1 MALSGEDDYLS
12 FESDLYKA
20 LMSGDENE
28 VIQLCERIPEGGPL
42 YPLTIHND
50 TVLHM
55 ATYSK
60 QENLVL
66 CLLDKLPQSQNG
78 KMDAKNDI
86 GNTILHEAATS
97 SKSVLAA
104 RAMLGR
110 APYLLEMRNQRG
122 ETALFRAARYGK
134 MEMFQFLD
142 EQVKESFKSKEEEK
156 VDKELFEKALKEM
169 YVREDKTTVL
179 HICVLT
185 EHFELALR
193 IAREHEYLVNEKDG
207 EEMTA
212 LQLLAFNP
220 SAFEFGRKLK
230 FLKWLFPSTAKGE
243 SWWVPLWEEI
253 KRKRRGYDSAVKL
266 AEFLIEKDTSWKKTE
281 SALDQSKPRIHK
293 FGATSL
299 SHQGQ
304 GSDKELH
311 TPIAETP
318 LLLAAKSGI
327 LEIVEG
333 ILTKYPQAVEHI
345 DDEGRNVLHV
355 AIKYR
360 QLHIFDFI
368 EKNMDV
374 PMMRLVR
381 KIDNQGNSI
390 LHMVGIKRDHSKR
403 IEDMRSPALILR
415 EDLLLFER
423 VKKICT
429 NHFIR
434 HLNND
439 GHSAEKLFANNNA
452 TLRESAKEWIKRTG
466 ENCSIVAV
474 LIATVA
480 FAAAYT
486 VPGGPNQNTGYPLLL
501 NQSFFII
508 FTLSDALSL
517 TSALTSVITF
527 LSVLTSSFQLK
538 DFRRSLPQ
546 KLLLGVTL
554 LILSVS
560 MMMLAFA
567 ATIILL
573 ISNKQQ
579 WTRIVLYSVAF
590 LPVSIFAISY
600 LPLYVELVKTFF
612 HSMRKVG
619 DVFPRFRFNCG
630 YIRSRISSSTSFS
643 KSRSS
648 LLSNPTRSQAKDSTR
663 ASGQTSLL
671 AV

>member
-1 MALSGEDDYLS
+1 MALSGEDGYLS
-12 FESDLYKA
+12 FQSNLYEA
-20 LMSGDENE
+20 LMSGDENR
-28 VIQLCERIPEGGPL
+28 VIQLCERVPEGPL

-66 CLLDKLPQSQNG
+66 RLLDKLPQSQNG

-97 SKSVLAA
+97 SKIVPAA

-110 APYLLEMRNQRG
+110 APYLLEMRNERG

-134 MEMFQFLD
+134 MEMFRFLD

-169 YVREDKTTVL
+169 YVRDDKTTVL

-185 EHFELALR
+185 EHFA
-193 IAREHEYLVNEKDG
+193 
-207 EEMTA
+207 
-212 LQLLAFNP
+212 
-220 SAFEFGRKLK
+220 
-230 FLKWLFPSTAKGE
+230 AKGE
-243 SWWVPLWEEI
+243 SWCRVPLWEEI

-311 TPIAETP
+311 TPIAETSVDIAETP

-327 LEIVEG
+327 LEIVKG

-390 LHMVGIKRDHSKR
+390 LHMVGIKGDHSQR

-439 GHSAEKLFANNNA
+439 GHSAEKLFADNNA

-600 LPLYVELVKTFF
+600 LPLYVELVRTFF
-612 HSMRKVG
+612 LSVRKVG
-619 DVFPRFRFNCG
+619 DVFPRFNCG
-630 YIRSRISSSTSFS
+630 YLRSRISSSTSFS

-648 LLSNPTRSQAKDSTR
+648 LISNPTRSQAKDSTR

>member
-1 MALSGEDDYLS
+1 MALSGEDGYLS
-12 FESDLYKA
+12 FQSNLYEA
-20 LMSGDENE
+20 LMSGDENR
-28 VIQLCERIPEGGPL
+28 VIQLCERVPEGPL

-66 CLLDKLPQSQNG
+66 RLLDKLPQSQNG

-97 SKSVLAA
+97 SKIVPAA

-110 APYLLEMRNQRG
+110 APYLLEMRNERG

-134 MEMFQFLD
+134 MEMFRFLD

-169 YVREDKTTVL
+169 YVRDDKTTVL

-185 EHFELALR
+185 EHFELALH
-193 IAREHEYLVNEKDG
+193 IATEHEYLVNEKDG

-230 FLKWLFPSTAKGE
+230 FLEWLFPSTAKGE
-243 SWWVPLWEEI
+243 SWCRVPLWEEI

-311 TPIAETP
+311 TPIAETSVDIAETP

-327 LEIVEG
+327 LEIVKG

-390 LHMVGIKRDHSKR
+390 LHMVGIKGDHSQR

-415 EDLLLFER
+415 EDLLLFE
-423 VKKICT
+423 
-429 NHFIR
+429 F
-434 HLNND
+434 
-439 GHSAEKLFANNNA
+439 
-452 TLRESAKEWIKRTG
+452 
-466 ENCSIVAV
+466 
-474 LIATVA
+474 
-480 FAAAYT
+480 
-486 VPGGPNQNTGYPLLL
+486 
-501 NQSFFII
+501 
-508 FTLSDALSL
+508 
-517 TSALTSVITF
+517 
-527 LSVLTSSFQLK
+527 
-538 DFRRSLPQ
+538 
-546 KLLLGVTL
+546 
-554 LILSVS
+554 
-560 MMMLAFA
+560 
-567 ATIILL
+567 
-573 ISNKQQ
+573 
-579 WTRIVLYSVAF
+579 
-590 LPVSIFAISY
+590 
-600 LPLYVELVKTFF
+600 
-612 HSMRKVG
+612 
-619 DVFPRFRFNCG
+619 
-630 YIRSRISSSTSFS
+630 
-643 KSRSS
+643 
-648 LLSNPTRSQAKDSTR
+648 
-663 ASGQTSLL
+663 
-671 AV
+671 